1 LVSGS
6 TGENV
11 LRVEGSTA
19 AEAWK
24 PVRQA
29 AEGAGMFRRGRI
41 ATADG
46 RSAHSSHQIALALQ
60 IGNEIITP
68 RVNRPLIEL
77 SFPCKVESRNC
88 EAAIMD
94 VEFADEN
101 LRQLYTNSNSKA
113 GYGIEIIRSFRKK
126 MQLLVSAGDERD
138 LRAWNSLHYKQL
150 KGDRKHQ
157 WTIRL
162 NGPWRL
168 VLEKR
173 IVGNST
179 TLVVVA
185 IENEH

>member
-1 LVSGS
+1 
-6 TGENV
+6 
-11 LRVEGSTA
+11 
-19 AEAWK
+19 
-24 PVRQA
+24 
-29 AEGAGMFRRGRI
+29 
-41 ATADG
+41 
-46 RSAHSSHQIALALQ
+46 
-60 IGNEIITP
+60 
-68 RVNRPLIEL
+68 
-77 SFPCKVESRNC
+77 
-88 EAAIMD
+88 MD